1 MKKTHRNAYTLVE
14 ILVCIG
20 IVGLMFSL
28 LLPAVQNTRGSA
40 NRLYCQNNLKQIGLA
55 LINHHDTFG
64 RLPNG
69 PITDAKGKPLV
80 LISWMAQILP
90 QLDHDDLWKITSN
103 AMKSHPLDPNSNPP
117 HIGLSTVVKS
127 YICPSDNRISN
138 PLMTRDNLSVAFTSY
153 IGVSGAPN
161 NGGPGVMG
169 NQYGI
174 TLSEITDGASNTFA
188 VGERPPP
195 DTLQAGTWYS
205 VLAPQSMYWGRFYGP
220 NHEMAIFSTAIIED
234 TCAGLHEYGPG
245 MTNNPCDR
253 HHFWSLH
260 QGGSNF
266 LFADGSCRFF
276 SYQSKN
282 LLYAFAT
289 RSGGEVV
296 NFP

>member
-1 MKKTHRNAYTLVE
+1 MKKPTRKAYYLVE
-14 ILVCIG
+14 IIVCIG
-20 IVGLMFSL
+20 IIGLLFSL
-28 LLPAVQNTRGSA
+28 LLPAVQNTRDSA
-40 NRLYCQNNLKQIGLA
+40 NRLHCQNNFKQIGLA
-55 LINHHDTFG
+55 LNNYHGTFG

-90 QLDHDDLWKITSN
+90 QIDHDQLWKITSN

-117 HIGLSTVVKS
+117 HIGLATVVKS
-127 YICPSDNRISN
+127 YICPSDHRLSY

-153 IGVSGAPN
+153 IGVSGAPSK
-161 NGGPGVMG
+161 GGAGVMG
-169 NQYGI
+169 NKYGI
-174 TLSEITDGASNTFA
+174 TFSEITDGTSNTLA

-205 VLAPQSMYWGRFYGP
+205 VLTPKNLYWGRFYGP
-220 NHEMAIFSTAIIED
+220 NHEMAIISTAIIENF
-234 TCAGLHEYGPG
+234 CGGSHEFGPG

-253 HHFWSLH
+253 DHFWSLH

-282 LLYAFAT
+282 ILPAFAT
-289 RSGGEVV
+289 RSGGELV
-296 NFP
+296 NLP